1 MNNIQIDVNDLN
13 YELYC
18 FWQSLKIHPN
28 KLIEGI
34 IELKNRFKNGKDLYN
49 FILYRR
55 ESNLSILERGIDFFI
70 LNRITL
76 KSKLYGKK
84 GILHLNFNHK
94 NLRDYL
100 YKIKSKFLL
109 TYDNCE
115 FIRELYKDFYTLE
128 WNLQY
133 GMNNYKQVKAD
144 IGKELFIKY
153 KKL

>member
-1 MNNIQIDVNDLN
+1 M
-13 YELYC
+13 
-18 FWQSLKIHPN
+18 
-28 KLIEGI
+28 
-34 IELKNRFKNGKDLYN
+34 
-49 FILYRR
+49 
-55 ESNLSILERGIDFFI
+55 
-70 LNRITL
+70 
-76 KSKLYGKK
+76 YGKK

-133 GMNNYKQVKAD
+133 GMNNYKRGKAD
-144 IGKELFIKY
+144 IGKELLISNYELKLNNSIYKQKIKE
-153 KKL
+153 LSAL